1 MEHCGVVAGSRLISK
16 MCFCPLQSCM
26 CLGGVIVNLLAT
38 KYLHCLLWWD
48 LRNPS
53 KEVTL
58 CFAFSSTRL

>member
-1 MEHCGVVAGSRLISK
+1 

-26 CLGGVIVNLLAT
+26 GLGGVIVNLLAT

-48 LRNPS
+48 LRHPS

-58 CFAFSSTRL
+58 CFAFSSARL